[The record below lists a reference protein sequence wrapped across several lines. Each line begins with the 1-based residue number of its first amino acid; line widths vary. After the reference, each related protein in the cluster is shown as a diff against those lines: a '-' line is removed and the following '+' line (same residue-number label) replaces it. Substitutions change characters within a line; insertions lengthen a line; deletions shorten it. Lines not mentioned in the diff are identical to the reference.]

1 MNPLRL
7 FYSDPFA
14 FPLPERHVFPI
25 AKYRLLRERI
35 EQWPAST
42 GVELLLA
49 PRASREELLLVH
61 TAEFVDAFAAGRLDA
76 DHVARIGF
84 PWSEALV
91 ERTLRSCGGTVAA
104 ARAALQD
111 GVAAQLAG
119 GTHHARADR
128 GAGYCVF
135 NDCAV
140 AARVVQRE
148 FGIGRV
154 LIVDTD
160 VHQGDG
166 SAAIFAGDE
175 SVFTFSIHGD
185 QNFPAAKASSDIDV
199 ALPSGT
205 GDDEYLARLDEA
217 LRIAF
222 ERSRAEFVCWI
233 SGADPFLG
241 DRFGRLKLTKAGLA
255 ERDRRVVATIRAHSV
270 PFVVTMG
277 GGYARDVQDTVDVY
291 EATVR
296 SLLAR

>member
-1 MNPLRL
+1 VTTVRL
-7 FYSDPFA
+7 FFSDPFG

-35 EQWPAST
+35 ERWPAST
-42 GVELLLA
+42 GVELCLA
-49 PRASREELLLVH
+49 PRAGRDELLLVH

-76 DHVARIGF
+76 EHMARIGF

-104 ARAALQD
+104 ARFALQD

-148 FGIGRV
+148 AGLARV
-154 LIVDTD
+154 LLVDTD

-166 SAAIFAGDE
+166 SAAVFAADD

-185 QNFPAAKASSDIDV
+185 QNFPAAKATSDLDV

-205 GDDEYLARLDEA
+205 GDDVYLERLAEG
-217 LRIAF
+217 LEIAF
-222 ERSRAEFVCWI
+222 ERSRAQFVCWI

-255 ERDRRVVATIRAHSV
+255 ERDRRVVAAIRSRGL

-277 GGYARDVQDTVDVY
+277 GGYARNVEDTVDVY

-296 SLLAR
+296 SLLAP